1 MAKKNVSPAVTEVE
15 VNLPVLSPA
24 MDPAHTE
31 DLSGLVEPVT
41 ETPAPR
47 APMMADVVQITV
59 RGKMTD
65 CYIITEPMGTS
76 KKGPLERWFE
86 KARCKSFTQ
95 NKDRTITLTLTR
107 EYLHKRGITH
117 EDLPV
122 TLAVEPT
129 APAAPAPAEEVAA

>member
-15 VNLPVLSPA
+15 AAVEAIIQIDANPA
-24 MDPAHTE
+24 AVGE
-31 DLSGLVEPVT
+31 DLSGLDTPVT
-41 ETPAPR
+41 ETPR

-129 APAAPAPAEEVAA
+129 APAAPAPAEEAAA